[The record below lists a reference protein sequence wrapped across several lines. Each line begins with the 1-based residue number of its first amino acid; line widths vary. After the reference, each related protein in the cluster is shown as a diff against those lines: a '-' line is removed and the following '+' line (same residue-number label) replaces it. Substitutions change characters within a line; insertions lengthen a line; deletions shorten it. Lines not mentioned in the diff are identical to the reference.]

1 MFHKV
6 FKDIMKRWHRSYRF
20 HRRSHECGVREAA
33 SWAWWNAWNPLK
45 YDGSGN
51 WRNSYISDEAQK
63 VYDKEKKEM
72 RSRMDRISKSESIH
86 RKNWQQFQGLTVET
100 HLERAKADNKAN
112 MAELQ
117 KSIKKA
123 EKKSKKA

>member
-6 FKDIMKRWHRSYRF
+6 FKDIMKRWHTSYCF
-20 HRRSHECGVREAA
+20 HRRSHECNVREAA

-51 WRNSYISDEAQK
+51 WRDSYISDEAQK
-63 VYDKEKKEM
+63 VYNKEKKEM
-72 RSRMDRISKSESIH
+72 RQIMNNFCSEMLYY
-86 RKNWQQFQGLTVET
+86 KKKVKEFQGLTVET
-100 HLERAKADNKAN
+100 YLESAKANNKAN

-117 KSIKKA
+117 KKIKKM
-123 EKKSKKA
+123 EKIAKKA